1 MGMGKTW
8 EWEKLIDQD
17 VQELRQRYLRE
28 RVQVSRKT
36 VWREVPHLI
45 QVSRRSAVD
54 RQWFRELGLKRQ
66 FVVRGVA
73 ASRDSRKAVL
83 LGEFAAAQWG
93 MWFATPKDHDV
104 QFALPSGHLPPKS
117 SLPVS
122 TKFKA
127 FQTPP
132 ADTAELDGV
141 RVTHPL
147 RTYVDYCRMQK
158 VVNARLAIGWLL
170 RHGFTADEISDY
182 ADNFEGS
189 MHPRRRRLAAVLPY
203 QVPQLE
209 TYPYMLAHSLLD
221 DSRVKLRTHCELDR
235 LGFATLLAGNDLVIL
250 IDEDPYW
257 RALESEP
264 DGLMLAH
271 NRRKRERWESARGFR
286 KMYFTTAEIER
297 APKSFVNEVLGAMY
311 LRDRGLVY

>member
-1 MGMGKTW
+1 MG
-8 EWEKLIDQD
+8 EKWDWDGLVDQE
-17 VQELRQRYLRE
+17 VQELRQLYFRE
-28 RVQVSRKT
+28 RIQVSRET
-36 VWREVPHLI
+36 IWREVPHLI

-54 RQWFRELGLKRQ
+54 KQWFRGLGLKRQ
-66 FVVRGVA
+66 IVVRGAA

-93 MWFATPKDHDV
+93 MWFTAPQNHDV
-104 QFALPSGHLPPKS
+104 QFALPSGHLPPKH
-117 SLPVS
+117 SLPFA
-122 TKFKA
+122 TQFKA
-127 FQTPP
+127 FKTPP

-147 RTYVDYCRMQK
+147 RTYVDFCRMQK

-182 ADNFEGS
+182 ADNFAGS
-189 MHPRRRRLAAVLPY
+189 IHPRRRRLAAILPY

-209 TYPYMLAHSLLD
+209 TFPYTLAHSLLD
-221 DSRVKLRTHCELDR
+221 DSRVSVRAHCELDGM
-235 LGFATLLAGNDLVIL
+235 GFATLLAGNDLVIL

-257 RALESEP
+257 RELESEP
-264 DGLMLAH
+264 DGLRLAH
-271 NRRKRERWESARGFR
+271 NRRKRERWEAARGFR
-286 KMYFTTAEIER
+286 KLYFTAAEIEG
-297 APKSFVNEVLGAMY
+297 APDSFVSEVHGATY

>member
-1 MGMGKTW
+1 MGKTW
-8 EWEKLIDQD
+8 EWEKLVDQD

-127 FQTPP
+127 FKTPP

-170 RHGFTADEISDY
+170 RHGFTAGEISDY

-250 IDEDPYW
+250 ID
-257 RALESEP
+257 LS
-264 DGLMLAH
+264 LIH
-271 NRRKRERWESARGFR
+271 
-286 KMYFTTAEIER
+286 I
-297 APKSFVNEVLGAMY
+297 
-311 LRDRGLVY
+311 

>member
-1 MGMGKTW
+1 M
-8 EWEKLIDQD
+8 
-17 VQELRQRYLRE
+17 
-28 RVQVSRKT
+28 
-36 VWREVPHLI
+36 I

-54 RQWFRELGLKRQ
+54 KQWFRGLGLKRQ
-66 FVVRGVA
+66 FVVRGAA
-73 ASRDSRKAVL
+73 ASQDARKAVL

-127 FQTPP
+127 FKTPP

-147 RTYVDYCRMQK
+147 RTYVDYCRMRK

-209 TYPYMLAHSLLD
+209 TFPYMLAHSLLD

-235 LGFATLLAGNDLVIL
+235 MGFATLLAGNDLVIL

-264 DGLMLAH
+264 DGLRLAH
-271 NRRKRERWESARGFR
+271 NRRKRERWVAARGFR

-297 APKSFVNEVLGAMY
+297 APNSFVNEVLGATY

>member
-1 MGMGKTW
+1 MGKTW
-8 EWEKLIDQD
+8 EWDKLVDQD
-17 VQELRQRYLRE
+17 AQELRRQYLRE

-127 FQTPP
+127 FKTPP

-170 RHGFTADEISDY
+170 RHGFTADKISDY

-271 NRRKRERWESARGFR
+271 NRRKRERWEAARGFR

>member
-1 MGMGKTW
+1 MGKTW
-8 EWEKLIDQD
+8 EWEGLIDQE
-17 VQELRQRYLRE
+17 VQELRQLYFRE

-36 VWREVPHLI
+36 IWREVPHLI

-54 RQWFRELGLKRQ
+54 KQWFRGLGLKRQ
-66 FVVRGVA
+66 FVVRGAA
-73 ASRDSRKAVL
+73 ASQDARKAVL

-127 FQTPP
+127 FKTPP

-147 RTYVDYCRMQK
+147 RTYVDYCRMRK

-209 TYPYMLAHSLLD
+209 TFPYMLAHSLLD

-235 LGFATLLAGNDLVIL
+235 MGFATLLAGNDLVIL

-264 DGLMLAH
+264 DGLRLAH
-271 NRRKRERWESARGFR
+271 NRRKRERWVAARGFR

-297 APKSFVNEVLGAMY
+297 APNSFVNEVLGATY

>member
-1 MGMGKTW
+1 MGTTW
-8 EWEKLIDQD
+8 EWEKLVDQD
-17 VQELRQRYLRE
+17 AQELRQRYLRE

-66 FVVRGVA
+66 FIVRGAA
-73 ASRDSRKAVL
+73 ASQDARKAVL

-127 FQTPP
+127 FKTPP

-170 RHGFTADEISDY
+170 LHGFTADEISDY

-209 TYPYMLAHSLLD
+209 TFPYMLAHSLLD

-235 LGFATLLAGNDLVIL
+235 MGFATLLAGNDLVIL

-264 DGLMLAH
+264 DGLRLAH
-271 NRRKRERWESARGFR
+271 NRRKRERWVAARGFR

-297 APKSFVNEVLGAMY
+297 APNSFVSEVLGATY